1 MILRRIP
8 AAEHKV
14 MPWRNGRGTTIEF
27 ARKDADDGTLLW
39 RLSQADVTEDGP
51 FSAFP
56 GIDRTILLTDGP
68 GFQLVFAGHG
78 EADLT
83 EPFRPVAFSGDWETA
98 AVGVAGP
105 CRDLNLMIARG
116 RIAGALAVHRTAA
129 AETVTIALPRA
140 ETSLFLALAGTW
152 RLDGAAGST
161 VLAPRDLAIVEDGPL
176 QRAPRR
182 SRRQERAS
190 SSRSASDRRQPS
202 ERRPGSDPRGPRAT
216 PRRCATLW
224 RRPPKSA
231 ADACNG
237 ERMRVSDA
245 RVRGTWSRSLRH
257 GHVPCHPPGCFIRR
271 GPQ

>member
-68 GFQLVFAGHG
+68 GFRLVFAGHG

-83 EPFRPVAFSGDWETA
+83 EPYRPVAFSGDWETQ

-105 CRDLNLMIARG
+105 CRDLNLMVARG
-116 RIAGALAVHRTAA
+116 RVAGALAVHRAA
-129 AETVTIALPRA
+129 ADETVALRLPLA
-140 ETSLFLALAGTW
+140 ETSLFLALAGMW
-152 RLDGAAGST
+152 RLDGAGGQTRLEA
-161 VLAPRDLAIVEDGPL
+161 RDLAIVEGGPADL
-176 QRAPRR
+176 A
-182 SRRQERAS
+182 STGAER
-190 SSRSASDRRQPS
+190 
-202 ERRPGSDPRGPRAT
+202 
-216 PRRCATLW
+216 
-224 RRPPKSA
+224 A
-231 ADACNG
+231 ADATIG
-237 ERMRVSDA
+237 ATGTGVLIAVVLRAGTDA
-245 RVRGTWSRSLRH
+245 
-257 GHVPCHPPGCFIRR
+257 
-271 GPQ
+271 